1 MPIAP
6 SAITTREARAFLSS
20 EGVFALVTRGV
31 YLKVSNMEI
40 YQIPLLRDPVMIV
53 AFSGWSDAGEAA
65 SGALT
70 HILENLDQSG
80 NSAQAILIA
89 EYEPEDFYD
98 FQVNRPMIS
107 VDDSL
112 VRSVNWPSTQVY
124 GLSTPHLEN
133 DFVLVLG
140 VEPSMRWKTFTSLLL
155 DLADDLEVELVVT
168 MGAMLADVPHTRP
181 ISVSGSG
188 GHPDI
193 AARLGVEI
201 SKYEGPTGILGIIGD
216 GCMKRGID
224 CVSLWA
230 GLPHYASNSPS
241 PKATLALVNAVEDF
255 LEISIALADLNHQAQ
270 EWENEVSEMAEEDAE
285 VSEYVKALEES
296 KDAAEFKDVS
306 GDEIARELE
315 RFLRRQNES

>member
-1 MPIAP
+1 
-6 SAITTREARAFLSS
+6 
-20 EGVFALVTRGV
+20 
-31 YLKVSNMEI
+31 MEI
-40 YQIPLLRDPVMIV
+40 FTIPHLMRPTMIV
-53 AFSGWSDAGEAA
+53 AFSGWSDACEAA
-65 SGALT
+65 TGALT
-70 HILENLDQSG
+70 HLLENLDQSEVP
-80 NSAQAILIA
+80 QEAILIA
-89 EYEPEDFYD
+89 EYDAEDFYD

-107 VDDSL
+107 VDESM
-112 VRSVNWPSTQVY
+112 VRSINWPSTQVY
-124 GLSTPHLEN
+124 GIHTPHL
-133 DFVLVLG
+133 DHDYVLVLG
-140 VEPSMRWKTFTSLLL
+140 VEPSMKWRTFTALLL
-155 DLADDLEVELVVT
+155 DLAEDLEVDLVIT
-168 MGAMLADVPHTRP
+168 LGAMFADTPHTRP

-201 SKYEGPTGILGIIGD
+201 SKYEGPTGILGIIAD
-216 GCMKRGID
+216 GAVKREID

-241 PKATLALVNAVEDF
+241 PKATLALINAVEDF
-255 LEISIALADLNHQAQ
+255 LEISLPLADLVHQSQ
-270 EWENEVSEMAEEDAE
+270 EWENEVSEMALEDTE

>member
-1 MPIAP
+1 
-6 SAITTREARAFLSS
+6 
-20 EGVFALVTRGV
+20 
-31 YLKVSNMEI
+31 MEI
-40 YQIPLLRDPVMIV
+40 FTIPHLRRPTMIV

-65 SGALT
+65 TGALT
-70 HILENLDQSG
+70 HLLENLDQSEDP
-80 NSAQAILIA
+80 QEAILIA
-89 EYEPEDFYD
+89 EYDAEDFYD

-107 VDDSL
+107 VDESM
-112 VRSVNWPSTQVY
+112 VRSINWPSTQVY
-124 GLSTPHLEN
+124 GIHTSHL
-133 DFVLVLG
+133 DHDYVLVLG
-140 VEPSMRWKTFTSLLL
+140 VEPSMKWRTFTALLL
-155 DLADDLEVELVVT
+155 DLAEDLEVDLIIT
-168 MGAMLADVPHTRP
+168 LGAMLADAPHTRP

-201 SKYEGPTGILGIIGD
+201 SKYEGPTGILGIIAD
-216 GCMKRGID
+216 GAVKREID

-241 PKATLALVNAVEDF
+241 PKATLALINAVEDF
-255 LEISIALADLNHQAQ
+255 LEISLPLADLVHQSQ
-270 EWENEVSEMAEEDAE
+270 EWENEVSEMALEDTE

-315 RFLRRQNES
+315 RFLRRQNEN

>member
-1 MPIAP
+1 
-6 SAITTREARAFLSS
+6 
-20 EGVFALVTRGV
+20 
-31 YLKVSNMEI
+31 MEI
-40 YQIPLLRDPVMIV
+40 FTIPHLRRPTMIV

-65 SGALT
+65 TGALT
-70 HILENLDQSG
+70 HLLENLDQSEDP
-80 NSAQAILIA
+80 QEAILIA
-89 EYEPEDFYD
+89 EYDAEDFYD

-107 VDDSL
+107 VDESM
-112 VRSVNWPSTQVY
+112 VRSINWPSTQVY
-124 GLSTPHLEN
+124 GIHTSHL
-133 DFVLVLG
+133 DHDYVLVLG
-140 VEPSMRWKTFTSLLL
+140 VEPSMKWRTFTALLL
-155 DLADDLEVELVVT
+155 DLAEDLEVDLVIT
-168 MGAMLADVPHTRP
+168 LGAMLADAPHTRP

-201 SKYEGPTGILGIIGD
+201 SKYEGPTGILGIIAD
-216 GCMKRGID
+216 GAVKREID

-241 PKATLALVNAVEDF
+241 PKATLALINAVEDF
-255 LEISIALADLNHQAQ
+255 LEISLPLADLVHQSQ
-270 EWENEVSEMAEEDAE
+270 EWENEVSEMALEDTE

-315 RFLRRQNES
+315 RFLRRQNEN